1 MLLYLVQPESSR
13 TFCLKVYKRIAV
25 MFKKEKVFSRS
36 VYSSVTEVA
45 CEALKCDRGRVC
57 SSVTERLRG
66 YQGRGRWIIQE

>member
-25 MFKKEKVFSRS
+25 IFKREGFSRS

-66 YQGRGRWIIQE
+66 YFGRGRWIIPE